1 MRFSAS
7 TVLLFTLCTLPT
19 CIFLKLTRESG
30 ADNLQLTLLGASVAL
45 AREFLSR
52 RLGCTVDLYAI
63 IAAAAPL
70 DYIFNK
76 GSPSWRLL
84 GVGPCDKRRHEQGR
98 FGGCM
103 ALQASVCY
111 IYGASGGLDLGMME
125 GCYWALGVGAGD
137 ARRHFEQCHSDDDGQ
152 LPWKGFE
159 SCLTTSMD
167 FVNRTERCV
176 DFPLVMVNCMGR
188 YGVEEEFLEVT
199 AKMERFQIEKV
210 GNVTEENDLAQR
222 NMKCI
227 V

>member
-19 CIFLKLTRESG
+19 CIFLKLTRESSG
-30 ADNLQLTLLGASVAL
+30 AASTLQLTLFGAFVAL

-70 DYIFNK
+70 DYILNK
-76 GSPSWRLL
+76 GSPSWQLL

-98 FGGCM
+98 FGGCV
-103 ALQASVCY
+103 ALQAHVCY
-111 IYGASGGLDLGMME
+111 AYGASGRLSFGTMA

-137 ARRHFEQCHSDDDGQ
+137 ARKHVEQCHSDVN

-159 SCLTTSMD
+159 SCLTSSMD
-167 FVNRTERCV
+167 FGNRTERCV
-176 DFPLVMVNCMGR
+176 DFPVVMFNCMGR

-199 AKMERFQIEKV
+199 AKIERFKVEKV
-210 GNVTEENDLAQR
+210 GNATEGDELDQR

>member
-7 TVLLFTLCTLPT
+7 TLLLFTLCTLPT

-30 ADNLQLTLLGASVAL
+30 ADTLQLTLFGASVTL

-52 RLGCTVDLYAI
+52 RLGCTVDLYAV

-70 DYIFNK
+70 DYILYK

-84 GVGPCDKRRHEQGR
+84 GVGPCDKRRHKQGR
-98 FGGCM
+98 FGGCV

-111 IYGASGGLDLGMME
+111 RFGASGKVDLGTME
-125 GCYWALGVGAGD
+125 GCFSALEIGAGE
-137 ARRHFEQCHSDDDGQ
+137 ARGHFEQCHSDAD
-152 LPWKGFE
+152 LSWKGFE
-159 SCLTTSMD
+159 SCLTASMD
-167 FVNRTERCV
+167 FGNRTERCV
-176 DFPLVMVNCMGR
+176 DFPIVMLNCMGR

-199 AKMERFQIEKV
+199 AKMERFKVEKV
-210 GNVTEENDLAQR
+210 GNATEENDLAQR